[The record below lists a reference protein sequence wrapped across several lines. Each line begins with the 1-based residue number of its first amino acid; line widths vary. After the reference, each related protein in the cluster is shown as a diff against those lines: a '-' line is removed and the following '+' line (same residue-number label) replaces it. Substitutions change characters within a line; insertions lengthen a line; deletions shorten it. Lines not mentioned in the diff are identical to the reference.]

1 MRIKH
6 IFFSGLIMLAA
17 FSCTQ
22 KNQVKIKGEIKN
34 AGKQKVYLEQL
45 NVDNIKII
53 DSTETNRKGAFHF
66 KKEITTPLFYNIRIG
81 KNNLI
86 PLIAE
91 PDTEIELSG
100 TLEGLANNYWV
111 DGSESSLWLKILN
124 TQVNK
129 TRIAMDSLSN
139 AYGDVP
145 EGQTYDS
152 VRRNIIT
159 EWDSVTSRQI
169 QYSKDFI
176 LKHAISPVSYY
187 TLYQKFDKENF
198 ILTPEENLHS
208 YKIVA
213 SALKAMHPESQYTQA
228 ILKHLDLINKN
239 KNALRLKEF
248 IANSETS
255 LPNIKLPNNNGDTLA
270 LNSLKGKFII
280 LDFTVLGGTDGKAYA
295 SEMKNIYNKFHSK
308 GVEIYQVCLDRS
320 YLPWKSLTKQYG
332 INWQCVWDADALESR
347 VARQWNVQ
355 NIPANY
361 IINPKSEIVG
371 KNLRGKRLEDRL
383 NDLLK

>member
-1 MRIKH
+1 MKIKYT
-6 IFFSGLIMLAA
+6 FLSGLIILAI

-22 KNQVKIKGEIKN
+22 KNRVKIKGEIKN
-34 AGKQKVYLEQL
+34 ASKQKVYLEQL

-53 DSTETNRKGAFHF
+53 DSTETNRKGVFHF
-66 KKEITTPLFYNIRIG
+66 KKEITTPLFYDIRIG
-81 KNNLI
+81 ANRI
-86 PLIAE
+86 PIIAE
-91 PDTEIELSG
+91 PEAKIEISGTFEELS
-100 TLEGLANNYWV
+100 NNYQV
-111 DGSESSLWLKILN
+111 DGSESSYWLKIIN

-129 TRIAMDSLSN
+129 TRKTMDSLSN
-139 AYGDVP
+139 VYGNIP
-145 EGQTYDS
+145 EGQAYDS
-152 VRRNIIT
+152 VRQNLLI
-159 EWDSVTSRQI
+159 EWDSVTTRQI
-169 QYSKDFI
+169 RYSKDFV
-176 LKHAISPVSYY
+176 LTHAISPVSYY
-187 TLYQKFDKENF
+187 ALYQKFDKENF
-198 ILTPEENLHS
+198 ILTPEANLHS

-228 ILKHLDLINKN
+228 ILKHLDLITKN
-239 KNALRLKEF
+239 NNALRLKEF

-270 LNSLKGKFII
+270 LNSLKGKFIV
-280 LDFTVLGGTDGKAYA
+280 LDFTVLGGADGKAYA
-295 SEMKNIYNKFHSK
+295 NEMKDIYNKFRNK

-320 YLPWKSLTKQYG
+320 YIPWQSLTKQYG
-332 INWQCVWDADALESR
+332 INWWCVWDADALQSR
-347 VARQWNVQ
+347 AARQWNVQ